1 MSKEELNK
9 QAAEKAKAAE
19 DKLKDQQSSS
29 NDGEEET
36 KKNIQDTLD

>member
-9 QAAEKAKAAE
+9 EAAEKAKAAE
-19 DKLKDQQSSS
+19 DKLKEQQSS